1 MNKKFWGIVAGTCAM
16 FVFYITAGIIAAYLI
31 LNGIAGQTG
40 ETVSLFEN
48 WWQTLLVIADV
59 IFLLGFAG
67 GLTMFIRKKK
77 LLKGKEMTDE
87 ER

>member
-1 MNKKFWGIVAGTCAM
+1 MNKKFWGIVAGICAM
-16 FVFYITAGIIAAYLI
+16 LVFYITAGIIVAYLI

-59 IFLLGFAG
+59 IFLLGFAA

-77 LLKGKEMTDE
+77 LLKEKELTDE
-87 ER
+87 ES